1 MIPDVAVVARSGRVL
16 DPVSRVSE
24 ILFGLIMALTLTSAV
39 GAGAGGRQEIGT
51 LLWAAVGCNA
61 AWGLVD
67 AVMFLMSALT
77 ERGRSLVMI
86 RAVHRSATPEESHQI
101 IGSAMPP
108 LLASLLTRDDFEK
121 LRLRLRGVHDL
132 PATRSVTR
140 QDWLG
145 ALAVFLLV
153 FLSTFPVVIPFLV
166 FDDVRIAL
174 RTSNLVAIA
183 MLFAAGFWLGRYG
196 GYQPWLTGATF
207 VLLGVLLVAITVAL
221 GG

>member
-1 MIPDVAVVARSGRVL
+1 MGVATVPRSGRIL
-16 DPVSRVSE
+16 DPVSRTSE
-24 ILFGLIMALTLTSAV
+24 ILFGLIMALTFTSAV
-39 GAGAGGRQEIGT
+39 SVGAGGREEIGT
-51 LLWAAVGCNA
+51 LLRAAVGCNA

-77 ERGRSLVMI
+77 ERGRSLVMM
-86 RAVHRSATPEESHQI
+86 RAVHGSATPEESHQI

-132 PATRSVTR
+132 PATRSVTK

-166 FDDVRIAL
+166 FDDAKTAL
-174 RTSNLVAIA
+174 RISSVIAIV
-183 MLFAAGFWLGRYG
+183 MLFAAGARLGRYG
-196 GYQPWLTGATF
+196 GFGPWRTGATF